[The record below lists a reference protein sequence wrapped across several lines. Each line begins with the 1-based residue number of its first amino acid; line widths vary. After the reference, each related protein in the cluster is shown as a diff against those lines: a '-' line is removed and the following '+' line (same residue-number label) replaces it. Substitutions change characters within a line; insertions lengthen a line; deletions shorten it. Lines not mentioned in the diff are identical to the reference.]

1 MVQKARAWLSNK
13 NQYVITRL
21 YAGTSKIIGKQMDKL
36 GLRKRLGRSEGRDL
50 SVLATSSSTSIFD
63 RNFAILWL
71 IFLDKVY
78 GLRL

>member
-1 MVQKARAWLSNK
+1 
-13 NQYVITRL
+13 
-21 YAGTSKIIGKQMDKL
+21 MDKL